1 MLNCS
6 PFLDRVLLLIKPFMK
21 SEVFNLIHF
30 HLPNSR
36 TLDAFVPR
44 ELLPDEYGGR
54 AGRVADLK
62 RVFVEQVQQH
72 RDYLMDETRW
82 RSRDAKNRKQSHRG
96 ASLPIEENFQTLCI
110 D

>member
-1 MLNCS
+1 M
-6 PFLDRVLLLIKPFMK
+6 LLIKPFMK
-21 SEVFNLIHF
+21 SEVAKLLHF
-30 HLPNSR
+30 HLPNSS

-62 RVFVEQVQQH
+62 RVFVEQIQQH
-72 RDYLMDETRW
+72 RDYLMDGSRW
-82 RSRDAKNRKQSHRG
+82 RSRDAKSRKQHIAAG
-96 ASLPIEENFQTLCI
+96 LPVEENFQTLCI

>member
-1 MLNCS
+1 M
-6 PFLDRVLLLIKPFMK
+6 LLLIKPFMK
-21 SEVFNLIHF
+21 SEVFKLIHF
-30 HLPNSR
+30 HLPNSS

-62 RVFVEQVQQH
+62 RAFVEQIHQH
-72 RDYLMDETRW
+72 RDYLMDGTRW
-82 RSRDAKNRKQSHRG
+82 RTQDAKNRKQRSV
-96 ASLPIEENFQTLCI
+96 AVPVEENFQTLCI